1 MRIQINT
8 SSHRVNRYSDFT
20 LTFSLTKNGD
30 PYVPQSFKI
39 VFYADTWDDCC
50 GRYTAS
56 CIDGVYNNCSVSGTT
71 ITVYFDSPSFNL
83 GSLKCRVID
92 MVDDAA
98 FGDGTLDTCTPITLP
113 VEIVAGAGDTDCV
126 VLDYAEVYFGDDHD
140 MVIEGT
146 SPSYG
151 NNNNLDI

>member
-30 PYVPQSFKI
+30 PYVPQSFI
-39 VFYADTWDDCC
+39 MVFYVDTWDDCC

-71 ITVYFDSPSFNL
+71 ITVYFDAPTFNL
-83 GSLKCRVID
+83 GALKCRVID
-92 MVDDAA
+92 MVDDSA

>member
-30 PYVPQSFKI
+30 PYVPQSFI
-39 VFYADTWDDCC
+39 MVFYVDTWDDCC

-71 ITVYFDSPSFNL
+71 ITVYFDSPTFNL
-83 GSLKCRVID
+83 AHSNAGSLTWWMIPHSAMARS
-92 MVDDAA
+92 
-98 FGDGTLDTCTPITLP
+98 TPAPLSRY
-113 VEIVAGAGDTDCV
+113 
-126 VLDYAEVYFGDDHD
+126 L
-140 MVIEGT
+140 
-146 SPSYG
+146 
-151 NNNNLDI
+151 LR

>member
-20 LTFSLTKNGD
+20 LTFSLTKNGE

-83 GSLKCRVID
+83 GALKCRVID
-92 MVDDAA
+92 MVDDSA
-98 FGDGTLDTCTPITLP
+98 FGDGTLDTSDALLIMRTVMGLQG
-113 VEIVAGAGDTDCV
+113 E
-126 VLDYAEVYFGDDHD
+126 
-140 MVIEGT
+140 
-146 SPSYG
+146 
-151 NNNNLDI
+151 